1 MTLNTGAVQAA
12 IDACASMGGGKVIF
26 TKGDYVLSTVFL
38 KSNVDIVVEK
48 DARILG
54 SLNFY
59 DYAPPK
65 PNFLNILKIV
75 SVFSKLTLALHPIT
89 IKLMV

>member
-59 DYAPPK
+59 DYAPQE
-65 PNFLNILKIV
+65 
-75 SVFSKLTLALHPIT
+75 KLDYPLYQDAAL
-89 IKLMV
+89 